1 LKTKGG
7 SKSTTSWI
15 LTTILPPDYR
25 SAEIIPPSIIGSP
38 DEEAAYMGI
47 CSVIV
52 SLIALSSGGELPDH
66 KLMNYLERFNS
77 GKNTGLDTT
86 AATLQRMIKHGYIYK
101 STEKSADDETV
112 HWRVGARGKVEI
124 GNKGV
129 QGLVRQV
136 YGDSAPDDLD
146 KRMQRSLGMEVRKVP
161 RENDGG
167 GGEEEEAVEEPANG
181 DPGPSTARRASGRR
195 RRE

>member
-7 SKSTTSWI
+7 SKTTTAWI
-15 LTTILPPDYR
+15 LTTILPPEYR
-25 SAEIIPPSIIGSP
+25 SADIVPPSVIGSP

-52 SLIALSSGGELPDH
+52 SLISLSTGGELPEH

-86 AATLQRMIKHGYIYK
+86 PNTLARMIKHGYIYK

-112 HWRVGARGKVEI
+112 HWRVGPRGKAEI
-124 GNKGV
+124 GNKGI
-129 QGLVRQV
+129 QELVRQV
-136 YGDSAPDDLD
+136 YGDGAPDDLD
-146 KRMQRSLGMEVRKVP
+146 KRIQRSLGMEVRKVP
-161 RENDGG
+161 RENR
-167 GGEEEEAVEEPANG
+167 EVEEEAPAEEPENG
-181 DPGPSTARRASGRR
+181 EPGPSRRASGRR
-195 RRE
+195 RQ

>member
-7 SKSTTSWI
+7 SKTTTAWI
-15 LTTILPPDYR
+15 LTTILPPEYR
-25 SAEIIPPSIIGSP
+25 SADIMPPSIIGSP

-52 SLIALSSGGELPDH
+52 SLISLSTGGELPEH

-86 AATLQRMIKHGYIYK
+86 ANMLARMIKHGYIYK

-112 HWRVGARGKVEI
+112 HWRVGPRGKVEI
-124 GNKGV
+124 GNKGI
-129 QGLVRQV
+129 QDLVRQV
-136 YGDSAPDDLD
+136 YGDGAPDDLD
-146 KRMQRSLGMEVRKVP
+146 KRIQRSLGMEVRKVP
-161 RENDGG
+161 RENR
-167 GGEEEEAVEEPANG
+167 EVEEEAPAEEPENG
-181 DPGPSTARRASGRR
+181 EPGPSRRASGRR
-195 RRE
+195 RQ

>member
-1 LKTKGG
+1 M
-7 SKSTTSWI
+7 
-15 LTTILPPDYR
+15 
-25 SAEIIPPSIIGSP
+25 PPSIIGSP
-38 DEEAAYMGI
+38 EEEAAYMGL

-52 SLIALSSGGELPDH
+52 SLIALSTGGELPEH

-86 AATLQRMIKHGYIYK
+86 PNTLQRMIKHGYIYK

-112 HWRVGARGKVEI
+112 HWRVGPRGKVEI
-124 GNKGV
+124 GNKGI
-129 QGLVRQV
+129 QELIRQV
-136 YGDSAPDDLD
+136 YGDGAPDDLD

-161 RENDGG
+161 REAED
-167 GGEEEEAVEEPANG
+167 EEEVVAEEEANG

-195 RRE
+195 KQ